1 MYIAPSCTTSNN
13 SFHMLHFEMM
23 LVKTKHGDKR
33 KRLKQVSTEA
43 TISYIVTFLRQVL
56 PQILHHRNEL
66 KHFQSVVKDFCSQF
80 NAVYMD
86 MDYSENLTILMK
98 KQPRSLYWTQE
109 VYSIHSGISKSK
121 NGKIY
126 HRTISSKK
134 KHDQVFTNIVT
145 KEMMSEEDVCSHD
158 LLFSDNCA
166 SQYKSGLHFHHLQ

>member
-1 MYIAPSCTTSNN
+1 
-13 SFHMLHFEMM
+13 MLHFEMM

-43 TISYIVTFLRQVL
+43 TISYIVTFLQQVL
-56 PQILHHRNEL
+56 PQILHHQNEL